1 MQRKMLNA
9 FLLDHKEDKML
20 IPLQFN
26 IVLEVLDRVMKQ
38 ERGVKDA

>member
-9 FLLDHKEDKML
+9 PLDHKQDKML

-26 IVLEVLDRVMKQ
+26 IVLEVLDRVMKK
-38 ERGVKDA
+38 ERGVKDT